1 MHNACKRQASV
12 AKLSKTHSARPNFLQ
27 LNQFIKTE
35 TSKPEAP
42 AKKEEADITKPNWAS
57 TLLNICVNCGPSG
70 IMTMKSTMCV
80 NWMLASVR
88 KSHSSRLGD
97 RGVVMKKAASM
108 SF

>member
-1 MHNACKRQASV
+1 M
-12 AKLSKTHSARPNFLQ
+12 Q

-35 TSKPEAP
+35 ASKPEAP
-42 AKKEEADITKPNWAS
+42 AEKEEADTRKPNWAS
-57 TLLNICVNCGPSG
+57 TLLNICVNRGPSG